1 MPTMTPKTDRYVYRT
16 STEPNQSSNPRNRV
30 QRRRG
35 ASSRSRLTL
44 SGKMHRGNK
53 IVTRK
58 R

>member
-16 STEPNQSSNPRNRV
+16 STEPDRSSNPRNRV

-35 ASSRSRLTL
+35 ASSRSRLIL
-44 SGKMHRGNK
+44 SSKTYPGNK